1 MEASDSAVS
10 RDISTWLLHDRLA
23 DEGLH
28 ALLCL
33 DSKLAP
39 GGACSWQGA
48 KVKAVH
54 KAGCETS
61 R

>member
-1 MEASDSAVS
+1 MEASDSAVN
-10 RDISTWLLHDRLA
+10 RDNSIWLLRDCLA

-28 ALLCL
+28 TLLCL

-39 GGACSWQGA
+39 GGKDRWQGA

-61 R
+61 